1 MALGNNISMG
11 QARGKSKPILVKRRQ
26 EIVAAANFVELISSI
41 KQASGVGL
49 CGVSG
54 TPNRFYH
61 NGTGNA
67 NNLPDVGNI
76 IYETQRATTPNS
88 FIAGFYRMSANGVH
102 FVALVVDALGVVT
115 ARDNC
120 K

>member
-11 QARGKSKPILVKRRQ
+11 QARGKSKPILVKRRG

-41 KQASGVGL
+41 KQASGVNL
-49 CGVSG
+49 CRAPG
-54 TPNRFYH
+54 TPNSFYH
-61 NGTGNA
+61 NGTHATG
-67 NNLPDVGNI
+67 LPDVGDI
-76 IYETQRATTPNS
+76 IYETQRARNPNS
-88 FIAGFYRMSANGVH
+88 FTAGFYRMSANGVH
-102 FVALVVDALGVVT
+102 FVALEVNALGVVI